1 MYYTFAITLILLG
14 IFLLAFFFSINDATL
29 LTCLPLIKGHS
40 IQHERLLHSKVACAL
55 IRCLKGLEVTFILL
69 LAVITFVIGETCFY
83 NFILPLFCI
92 GAFSLIIIDLFLPL
106 VIDSFLIH
114 SN

>member
-1 MYYTFAITLILLG
+1 MYYTFATTLILLG

-29 LTCLPLIKGHS
+29 LTCLPLIKRHS
-40 IQHERLLHSKVACAL
+40 IQHERLLHSKVACVL
-55 IRCLKGLEVTFILL
+55 IRCLKGLEVTFLLL
-69 LAVITFVIGETCFY
+69 LAVTTFVIGETCFY